1 MYLDERSAILLKE
14 ILSHLNITS
23 MDLQARLNLT
33 RRQIDYSFNKINS
46 WLEKQTYPKI
56 HRSSNGQFV
65 VEPDLFQLVS
75 DLKPQ
80 EKAKQRYIPSEKE
93 RISLI
98 ILMLV
103 ASTEKLSLN
112 HFIFGLSVSKN
123 TVLNDLKLTQNAL
136 NKYQIDICYFRKTGY
151 QIKGDEWRIRTAF
164 IYALEHIMES
174 FCGELAVSE
183 FTGINTDTI
192 EKHRQ
197 NLEQVEEQLKIR
209 FIDKKM
215 RILPYILETIF
226 RRIKKNSIITADFLI
241 DYTELSDTRE
251 YNATEI
257 LIGNRNN
264 IPQPERFYITL
275 QLLIS
280 NVLLEQLQT
289 AKPINKYKQELRAAL
304 VKIIDEFEKNA
315 VVVLQ
320 NKDLLLERLYAHIKP
335 AYYRIKY
342 KLATDY
348 THAFDE
354 IDSEFNIIH
363 FFIKQSLKPLEEV
376 IGTKIPDNESMLIA
390 LFFGGHLI
398 EINENFNS
406 PIKAVIVCSGS
417 LSILRI
423 MDKTLRSIFPEIMF
437 YPAMSA
443 RQFEQTNVIYDVVF
457 TTIPIYTSKTM
468 FVINQVMNEKEQYDL
483 RCRVMRTVY
492 NIECNIIGVEE
503 LMRLIDKYTIIQE
516 RKKLERAIVDSL
528 ASTSNLLEH
537 QKETQKNLAELLT
550 LTHITKTDSVETW
563 HDSIRLAAQPLLNE
577 NLISQT
583 YVEAMISRYPEIS
596 ESIVLRLAIAIP
608 HAEIEKGANQLCMSL
623 LHIKQGIGSEQLGK
637 LHFVVVIAAT
647 DRRSHF
653 TALLQ
658 LMELANDR
666 SILKK
671 LHDTTTSEQLYQ
683 EIQMFVSQNE
693 FKLKQQVILQE
704 N

>member
-1 MYLDERSAILLKE
+1 MYLDERSAILLKG

-23 MDLQARLNLT
+23 MDLQGKFNLT

-46 WLEKQTYPKI
+46 WLEKQSYPKI
-56 HRSSNGQFV
+56 HRRSNGQFV

-75 DLKPQ
+75 DIKPQ
-80 EKAKQRYIPSEKE
+80 KKIKQRYIPSEKE
-93 RISLI
+93 RISLL

-103 ASTEKLSLN
+103 ANNEKLSLN

-123 TVLNDLKLTQNAL
+123 TVLRDLKLTQNAL
-136 NKYQIDICYFRKTGY
+136 NKYKLVICYFRKTGY

-164 IYALEHIMES
+164 IHALEHIMDS

-183 FTGINTDTI
+183 FTGIDPTTI
-192 EKHRQ
+192 EKHRKS
-197 NLEQVEEQLKIR
+197 LEQVEEQLQIR
-209 FIDKKM
+209 FIDNKM

-226 RRIKKNSIITADFLI
+226 RRIKKNWIITADFLI
-241 DYTELSDTRE
+241 DYKELSDTRE

-257 LIGNRNN
+257 LIGNRHN
-264 IPQPERFYITL
+264 IPQPERLYITL

-280 NVLLEQLQT
+280 NVLLEQLHSS
-289 AKPINKYKQELRAAL
+289 KPTNKYKQELREAL

-315 VVVLQ
+315 VVQLQ
-320 NKDLLLERLYAHIKP
+320 NKDLLLEKLYAHIKP

-342 KLATDY
+342 RLTIDY
-348 THAFDE
+348 VDAFEE

-363 FFIKQSLKPLEEV
+363 YFVKQSLQPLENV

-398 EINENFNS
+398 EITENFDS

-437 YPAMSA
+437 YPAMSS
-443 RQFEQTNVIYDVVF
+443 RQFEQTNIAYDVVF
-457 TTIPIYTSKTM
+457 TTIPIYTSKIM
-468 FVINQVMNEKEQYDL
+468 FVINQVMNEKEQYEL

-492 NIECNIIGVEE
+492 NIESNIISVEE
-503 LMRLIDKYTIIQE
+503 LMRLIEKYTIVQE
-516 RKKLERAIVDSL
+516 RKKLERAIVESL
-528 ASTSNLLEH
+528 ATTSNNLEH
-537 QKETQKNLAELLT
+537 QKEPQKNLAELLT
-550 LTHITKTDSVETW
+550 LTHITKTDTVASW

-577 NLISQT
+577 NLISET
-583 YVEAMISRYPEIS
+583 YIDAMISRYPELS
-596 ESIVLRLAIAIP
+596 ENIVLRLAIAIP
-608 HAEIEKGANQLCMSL
+608 HAEIEKGSNQLSMSL
-623 LHIKQGIGSEQLGK
+623 LHIKQGIYAKKLGK
-637 LHFVVVIAAT
+637 LYFVVVIAAT
-647 DRRSHF
+647 DKRSHF

-658 LMELANDR
+658 LMELANNR

-671 LHDTTTSEQLYQ
+671 LNDTTTTEQLYQ
-683 EIQMFVSQNE
+683 EIQAFVSQTKFE
-693 FKLKQQVILQE
+693 LKQQIILQE